1 MRIVLVL
8 VSCLGFASAAGAADK
23 DAKPIVPSINDVIP
37 TLPTVT
43 VTSSAPPYLK
53 APEPS
58 MADSFGAPSEPASAW
73 GTPPWLPADLAAPI
87 SHAKSPREITADQ
100 VFDGEKDTFDTKQ
113 RARVAEYVG
122 KATEHPTTARSAG
135 SATVYGYRESDI
147 YIVYAGL
154 DRLTDIELEAG
165 ESLTAEPVAGDTEG
179 WIKSEFTSGS
189 GASARTHIVVKPRDE
204 GIETNLIVP
213 TTKRVY
219 RLDLR
224 SKPDWYMPA
233 VRWFYPDEEVAATV
247 KKEVDEQARQNNSEA
262 LAVSPDKLNFRYRVK
277 GREVPWKPTQ
287 VFDDGA
293 KVYLKMPESMATS
306 DAPALFLIEDGKP
319 LLVNYRIKDRLYIVD
334 RLFAN
339 AQLRVGDKQ
348 IDVERCAPHSWFC
361 H

>member
-8 VSCLGFASAAGAADK
+8 VSCLSLATAAVAADK
-23 DAKPIVPSINDVIP
+23 DAKPIVPSIYDAIP

-43 VTSSAPPYLK
+43 VTSPAPYLK
-53 APEPS
+53 PS
-58 MADSFGAPSEPASAW
+58 PVDPVDSAVAAAAW
-73 GTPPWLPADLAAPI
+73 ATPWLPPDLASPI
-87 SHAKSPREITADQ
+87 SHAKSPHEIAADKA
-100 VFDGEKDTFDTKQ
+100 FDDEKDTFDTKE

-165 ESLTAEPVAGDTEG
+165 ESLTAQPVAGDTEG
-179 WIKSEFTSGS
+179 WVKSEFTSGS

-219 RLDLR
+219 HLTLR

-233 VRWFYPDEEVAATV
+233 VRWFYPDEDAAAIV
-247 KKEVDEQARQNNSEA
+247 KKEVDDQARQDSSEA
-262 LAVSPDKLNFRYRVK
+262 LAVSPDNLNFRYRVK
-277 GREVPWKPTQ
+277 GRDLTWKPAQ

-293 KVYLKMPESMATS
+293 KVYLKMPESMAS
-306 DAPALFLIEDGKP
+306 GDAPALFVIEDGKP
-319 LLVNYRIKDRLYIVD
+319 LLVNYRVKDRLYIVD

-348 IDVERCAPHSWFC
+348 INVERCTAHAWFC
-361 H
+361 R

>member
-1 MRIVLVL
+1 MRTVLVL
-8 VSCLGFASAAGAADK
+8 VSCLSLATAAMAADK

-43 VTSSAPPYLK
+43 VTSPAPYLK
-53 APEPS
+53 PLQL
-58 MADSFGAPSEPASAW
+58 APSDSAHAIETTPAWAA
-73 GTPPWLPADLAAPI
+73 PWLPADLAAPI
-87 SHAKSPREITADQ
+87 SHAKSPHEIAADKA
-100 VFDGEKDTFDTKQ
+100 FDEEKDTFDTKE

-219 RLDLR
+219 HLNLR

-233 VRWFYPDEEVAATV
+233 VRWFYPDEDAAAIV
-247 KKEVDEQARQNNSEA
+247 KKDADDQARQDSSEA

-277 GREVPWKPTQ
+277 GRDLPWKPAQ

-293 KVYLKMPESMATS
+293 KVYLKMPESMAS
-306 DAPALFLIEDGKP
+306 GDAPALFVIEDGKP
-319 LLVNYRIKDRLYIVD
+319 LLVNYRVKDRLYIVD

-339 AQLRVGDKQ
+339 AQLRVGDRQ
-348 IDVERCAPHSWFC
+348 IDVERCTAHSWFC

>member
-1 MRIVLVL
+1 MRTVLVL
-8 VSCLGFASAAGAADK
+8 ISCLGFTAGAIAAGN
-23 DAKPIVPSINDVIP
+23 DARPIVPSIKEVIP
-37 TLPTVT
+37 TLPTVS
-43 VTSSAPPYLK
+43 VRSPAPYLK
-53 APEPS
+53 PQASTFEPVATPDAAP
-58 MADSFGAPSEPASAW
+58 AWSAI
-73 GTPPWLPADLAAPI
+73 PWLPADLALPI
-87 SHAKSPREITADQ
+87 SHAKSPREVTADKT
-100 VFDGEKDTFDTKQ
+100 FDEQKDSFDTKE

-122 KATEHPTTARSAG
+122 KATAHPTTARSAG
-135 SATVYGYRESDI
+135 SATVYGYREGEI

-165 ESLTAEPVAGDTEG
+165 EGLSAEPVAGDTEG

-189 GASARTHIVVKPRDE
+189 GATARTHVVVKPRDE

-233 VRWFYPDEEVAATV
+233 VRWFYPDEDASVVVKREVEEQV
-247 KKEVDEQARQNNSEA
+247 KQDSSEA

-277 GREVPWKPTQ
+277 GRDVPWKPAQ

-293 KVYLKMPESMATS
+293 KVYLRMPESMASS
-306 DAPALFLIEDGKP
+306 DAPALFVVEDGKP

-334 RLFAN
+334 RMFAN
-339 AQLRVGDKQ
+339 AQLRVGDRQ
-348 IDVERCAPHSWFC
+348 VDVERCTAHSWFC
-361 H
+361 R

>member
-1 MRIVLVL
+1 MRTVIVLL
-8 VSCLGFASAAGAADK
+8 SCLGFAAGAVAAGS
-23 DAKPIVPSINDVIP
+23 DAKPIVPSIKEVIP
-37 TLPTVT
+37 TLPTVS
-43 VTSSAPPYLK
+43 VTSPAPYLK
-53 APEPS
+53 PQAS
-58 MADSFGAPSEPASAW
+58 ASEPAATLDETPAWSA
-73 GTPPWLPADLAAPI
+73 TPWLPADLAFPI
-87 SHAKSPREITADQ
+87 SHAKSPHEAAADRA
-100 VFDGEKDTFDTKQ
+100 FDDEKDTFDTKE

-122 KATEHPTTARSAG
+122 KATDHPTTARSAG

-189 GASARTHIVVKPRDE
+189 GANARTHIVVKPRDE

-219 RLDLR
+219 HLTLR

-233 VRWFYPDEEVAATV
+233 VRWFYPDEDAAAIV
-247 KKEVDEQARQNNSEA
+247 KKEADDQARQDSSEA

-277 GREVPWKPTQ
+277 GRDLPWKPAQ

-293 KVYLKMPESMATS
+293 KVFLKMPENMAS
-306 DAPALFLIEDGKP
+306 GDAPAFFVIEDGKP
-319 LLVNYRIKDRLYIVD
+319 LLVNYRVKDRLYIVD

-348 IDVERCAPHSWFC
+348 IDVERCAAHAWFC
-361 H
+361 R

>member
-8 VSCLGFASAAGAADK
+8 ASCLSLATAAVAADK
-23 DAKPIVPSINDVIP
+23 DAKPIVPSIYDAIP

-43 VTSSAPPYLK
+43 VTSPAPYLK
-53 APEPS
+53 PSPVDPVDSAGAAP
-58 MADSFGAPSEPASAW
+58 AW
-73 GTPPWLPADLAAPI
+73 ATPWLPPDLAAPI
-87 SHAKSPREITADQ
+87 SHAKSPHEIAADKA
-100 VFDGEKDTFDTKQ
+100 FDEEKDTFDTKE

-122 KATEHPTTARSAG
+122 RATEHPTTARSAG

-147 YIVYAGL
+147 YIIYAGL
-154 DRLTDIELEAG
+154 YRLTDIELEAG
-165 ESLTAEPVAGDTEG
+165 ESLTSEPVAGDTEG

-219 RLDLR
+219 HLNLR
-224 SKPDWYMPA
+224 STPDWYMPA
-233 VRWFYPDEEVAATV
+233 VRWFYPDEDAAALV
-247 KKEVDEQARQNNSEA
+247 KKEVDDQAKQESSEA

-277 GREVPWKPTQ
+277 GRDLSWKPAQ

-293 KVYLKMPESMATS
+293 KVYLKMPESMAS
-306 DAPALFLIEDGKP
+306 GDAPALFVIEDGKP
-319 LLVNYRIKDRLYIVD
+319 LLVNYRVKDRFYIVD

-348 IDVERCAPHSWFC
+348 IDVERCTARSWFC
-361 H
+361 R

>member
-1 MRIVLVL
+1 MRTVLVL
-8 VSCLGFASAAGAADK
+8 LSCLGFAAGAVAAGN
-23 DAKPIVPSINDVIP
+23 DAKPIVPSIKEVIP
-37 TLPTVT
+37 TLPTVS
-43 VTSSAPPYLK
+43 VTSPAPYLK
-53 APEPS
+53 PQVSA
-58 MADSFGAPSEPASAW
+58 SEPAATLDATPAWSA
-73 GTPPWLPADLAAPI
+73 TSWLPADLAFPI
-87 SHAKSPREITADQ
+87 SHAKSPHQVAADKA
-100 VFDGEKDTFDTKQ
+100 FDDEKDTFDTKE

-122 KATEHPTTARSAG
+122 KATDHPTTARSTG
-135 SATVYGYRESDI
+135 SATVYGYRESDL

-189 GASARTHIVVKPRDE
+189 GANARTHIVVKPRDE

-219 RLDLR
+219 HLTLR

-233 VRWFYPDEEVAATV
+233 VRWFYPDEDAAAIV
-247 KKEVDEQARQNNSEA
+247 KKEVDDQARQESSEA

-277 GREVPWKPTQ
+277 GRDLTWKPAQ

-293 KVYLKMPESMATS
+293 KVYLKMPESMAS
-306 DAPALFLIEDGKP
+306 GDAPALFVIEDGKP
-319 LLVNYRIKDRLYIVD
+319 LLVNYRVKDRLYIVD

-339 AQLRVGDKQ
+339 AQLRVGDRQ
-348 IDVERCAPHSWFC
+348 VDVERCTAHAWFC